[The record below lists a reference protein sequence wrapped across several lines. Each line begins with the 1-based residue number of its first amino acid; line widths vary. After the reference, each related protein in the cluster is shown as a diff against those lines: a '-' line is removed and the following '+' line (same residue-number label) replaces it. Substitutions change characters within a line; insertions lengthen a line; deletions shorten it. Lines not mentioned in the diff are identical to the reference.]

1 MNIFRR
7 SAVLFASVSV
17 GAIVLAGCSSSDT
30 AAQESDSIV
39 VVDQW
44 TKAADKGMTGMF
56 ATIENS
62 SGSDI
67 TVVSATSPIS
77 ERVELHEVTDGK
89 MRQKEGG
96 YIIPAN
102 GSHTLA
108 PGADHIML
116 MDLGKPVEP
125 GSDVEVTLTL
135 GDGTTTTFTAQARDF
150 SGGNEEYGDKA
161 DGDMSGMDH
170 GSMEGMDHGSTD
182 SAAGDGMSH
191 DS

>member
-17 GAIVLAGCSSSDT
+17 GAIVLAGCSSSDA

-89 MRQKEGG
+89 MREKEGG

-116 MDLGKPVEP
+116 MDLDKPVAP
-125 GSDVEVTLTL
+125 GADVEVTLTL
-135 GDGTTTTFTAQARDF
+135 GDGSTTTFTAQARDF
-150 SGGNEEYGDKA
+150 SGANENYGDMDHGDKA
-161 DGDMSGMDH
+161 DGGMAGMDH
-170 GSMEGMDHGSTD
+170 GAD

>member
-7 SAVLFASVSV
+7 SAVLVASVSV
-17 GAIVLAGCSSSDT
+17 GALVLAGCSSEP
-30 AAQESDSIV
+30 AAKDSDSIV

-62 SGSDI
+62 GGSEI
-67 TVVSATSPIS
+67 TVLSATSPIS
-77 ERVELHEVTDGK
+77 DRVELHEVTDGK

-96 YIIPAN
+96 YTIPAN

-108 PGADHIML
+108 PGGDHIML

-125 GSDVEVTLTL
+125 GSDVEITLTL
-135 GDGTTTTFTAQARDF
+135 GDGSTTTFTAQARDF
-150 SGGNEEYGDKA
+150 SGNKEDYGDA
-161 DGDMSGMDH
+161 PAMDHSGMDDGDMADG
-170 GSMEGMDHGSTD
+170 
-182 SAAGDGMSH
+182 GMSH
-191 DS
+191 GS